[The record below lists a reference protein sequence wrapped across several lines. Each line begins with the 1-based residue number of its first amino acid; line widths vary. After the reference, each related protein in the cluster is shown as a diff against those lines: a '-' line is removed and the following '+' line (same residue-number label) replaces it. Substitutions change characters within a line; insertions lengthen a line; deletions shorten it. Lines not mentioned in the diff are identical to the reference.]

1 MVLHRLRFAWFCIF
15 LLIIGCKTPKVLP
28 PSNLLRANHFDKSLQ
43 ILREGLHSDE
53 FMPSVYA
60 AEAMIDA
67 GYGFEAIPVIRE
79 KLKKEG
85 VDVYRAGL
93 GRALVKGRQQDGII
107 LLQDIMLGNDE
118 EAQTES
124 LKGLF
129 YEVSVADTSIVGNVI
144 RSTEN
149 NAIKLYAQGLLHITE
164 KEKHADEI
172 RAGLTDSDPRARIAA
187 ADIISFIGS
196 SEEDTTQL
204 ITNLSNVTS
213 EIERFR
219 TLRAL
224 AMLDHASSREN
235 LPQLTRSPDP
245 SMRAMAAYA
254 IAESWL
260 VEHAEAIYPLL
271 DDPSLA
277 VRVRAAQSLLILND
291 SASLYR
297 YMRLR

>member
-1 MVLHRLRFAWFCIF
+1 MVLHRLQLASFCIF

-28 PSNLLRANHFDKSLQ
+28 PANLLRANHFDKSLQ

-67 GYGFEAIPVIRE
+67 GYGFEAIPVLRE

-85 VDVYRAGL
+85 VDVYRARIA
-93 GRALVKGRQQDGII
+93 RALVKGRQQDGVI
-107 LLQDIMLGNDE
+107 LLQDIILGNDE
-118 EAQTES
+118 EAQIES

-129 YEVSVADTSIVGNVI
+129 YEAYVADTSIVGNVI
-144 RSTEN
+144 RSTDN

-164 KEKHADEI
+164 KEKHVDEV
-172 RAGLTDSDPRARIAA
+172 RAGLTDSDPRSRIAA

-196 SEEDTTQL
+196 IEEDTTQL
-204 ITNLSNVTS
+204 ITNLANVTS
-213 EIERFR
+213 DIERFR

-224 AMLDHASSREN
+224 ALLDHAASRES

-245 SMRAMAAYA
+245 SMRAMATYA

-271 DDPSLA
+271 EDPSLA

-291 SASLYR
+291 SASLFR

>member
-1 MVLHRLRFAWFCIF
+1 MAFHRLQFAWFCIF
-15 LLIIGCKTPKVLP
+15 LLLIGCKTPKVLP
-28 PSNLLRANHFDKSLQ
+28 PANLLRANHFDKSLQ

-79 KLKKEG
+79 KIKKEG
-85 VDVYRAGL
+85 VDVYRARL
-93 GRALVKGRQQDGII
+93 ARALVKGRQQDGII
-107 LLQDIMLGNDE
+107 LLQDIILGNDE
-118 EAQTES
+118 EAQIES

-149 NAIKLYAQGLLHITE
+149 NAIKLYALGLLHITE
-164 KEKHADEI
+164 KGKNIDAV
-172 RAGLTDSDPRARIAA
+172 RAGLADSDPRVRIAA

-196 SEEDTTQL
+196 SEQDTSQL
-204 ITNLSNVTS
+204 IANLPNATS
-213 EIERFR
+213 EIEKFS

-224 AMLDHASSREN
+224 ALLDHSPSREN

-245 SMRAMAAYA
+245 SMRAMATYA

-260 VEHAEAIYPLL
+260 VEHAETIYPLL

-291 SASLYR
+291 TASLFR